1 MVSLRWWAN
10 ATGTNNPN
18 PADHHFGLHRKAGGI
33 MTLDNA
39 FTRTYELGR
48 EFGTK
53 MQRLETVATL
63 RKIIESA
70 NEHQKPILEAV
81 LKAIEVEDE

>member
-1 MVSLRWWAN
+1 MNGES
-10 ATGTNNPN
+10 P
-18 PADHHFGLHRKAGGI
+18 
-33 MTLDNA
+33 
-39 FTRTYELGR
+39 FTRTYELGK

-70 NEHQKPILEAV
+70 NEQDKKVLQAV
-81 LKAIEVEDE
+81 LKAIEVKDE

>member
-1 MVSLRWWAN
+1 
-10 ATGTNNPN
+10 
-18 PADHHFGLHRKAGGI
+18 